1 MNTDAHLLTTHP
13 FASADLA
20 VHFHLLR
27 PEWLYALIP
36 ILLLFALLLYR
47 QRHHTNWE
55 KVIDSHLLQR
65 LLGTRPRVSRSP
77 LALLL
82 LAWLVAVLALAGPA
96 WRKTLQPVYERED
109 AVVVILDLTK
119 SMLATDVKPNRL
131 VRAKRKLIDLL
142 ELRTE
147 GMTAL
152 IVFAGDAHTV
162 TPLTDD
168 TNAIKAM
175 IPILSPDILPSRGS
189 QLAPALERAIELFH
203 DAGVAS
209 GRVLIMTDEVRDLA
223 AAMNFV
229 RQYRH
234 AYPVSVMSVGTWEGA
249 PVARSHRRPA
259 SGFLKDSA
267 GNLVIPKVNEPRLQD
282 FAQFAGGRYSPMTL
296 TDEDLLYLL
305 ASAPLSTEFNPYID
319 ADRDFDTWFE
329 EGPWLLLLLL
339 PLAAYAF
346 RRGWV
351 WSLAL
356 VVMLPLGEARA
367 LGWDDLWSSRDEQ
380 GMAAL
385 AEGHPLEAVAL
396 FENQAWK
403 ASASYRGEDF
413 ETAANQFG
421 SIETTDG
428 QYNLGN
434 ALAQQGR
441 LEEAIEA
448 YDKALA
454 HDPENEDAQ
463 FNQSLIEQIVEQ
475 MQTAEAGEEGEA
487 GFEGEAGETSEAD
500 EAGGDAQAQTP
511 DQDRTYTAD
520 SQQAQAQ
527 AQAQAQEDE
536 QEAQDAQEQT
546 KAPTGDE
553 SAEMQQLASED
564 RPSET
569 ELLAAEEQRAL
580 QQWLRRIPDD
590 PGGLLQRKFKWQ
602 YDEHLRTGRITEDDT
617 DKDW

>member
-1 MNTDAHLLTTHP
+1 MSSMNPMNTDSNLLTPNLLTSAP
-13 FASADLA
+13 FAQGWADLGA
-20 VHFHLLR
+20 QFHFLR
-27 PEWLYALIP
+27 PEWFYALIP

-47 QRHHTNWE
+47 QSQHTNWE

-65 LLGTRPRVSRSP
+65 LLGTRPRVRKSP
-77 LALLL
+77 LTLLL

-96 WRKTLQPVYERED
+96 WRKTLEPVYERED

-168 TNAIKAM
+168 TNAIKVM
-175 IPILSPDILPSRGS
+175 LPVLSPDILPSRGS
-189 QLAPALERAIELFH
+189 QLTPALERAIELFH

-209 GRVLIMTDEVRDLA
+209 GRILIMTDEVRDLA
-223 AAMNFV
+223 VAQSFV
-229 RQYRH
+229 RQYHH
-234 AYPVSVMSVGTWEGA
+234 AYPVSVMSVGTGAGA
-249 PVARSHRRPA
+249 PVSRSQRTPA
-259 SGFLKDSA
+259 AGFLKDRA
-267 GNLVIPKVNEPRLQD
+267 GNLVIPKVNEQRLQD

-305 ASAPLSTEFNPYID
+305 AEVPLSTELNPYID
-319 ADRDFDTWFE
+319 ADRDFDAWFE

-339 PLAAYAF
+339 PLAAFAF
-346 RRGWV
+346 RPGWV
-351 WSLAL
+351 WSLTFL
-356 VVMLPLGEARA
+356 VIILPQGEAQA

-385 AEGHPLEAVAL
+385 AEGHPLEAAAV

-413 ETAANQFG
+413 EAAANQFG
-421 SIETTDG
+421 SIETTAG

-448 YDKALA
+448 YNKALA
-454 HDPENEDAQ
+454 YTPDNEDAQ
-463 FNQSLIEQIVEQ
+463 FNKTLIEQILEQ
-475 MQTAEAGEEGEA
+475 MQAAEAESGEEGEEGEA
-487 GFEGEAGETSEAD
+487 G
-500 EAGGDAQAQTP
+500 DAAKQQ
-511 DQDRTYTAD
+511 QTAD
-520 SQQAQAQ
+520 PDTGDSADKQQAQAG
-527 AQAQAQEDE
+527 
-536 QEAQDAQEQT
+536 EAQDAQAAQEQ
-546 KAPTGDE
+546 AAGQEGDE
-553 SAEMQQLASED
+553 SAAAQQLASEES
-564 RPSET
+564 PSET
-569 ELLAAEEQRAL
+569 ELLAAEERRAL

-590 PGGLLQRKFKWQ
+590 PGGLLQRKFQWQ
-602 YDEHLRTGRITEDDT
+602 YDEHLRTGRITEDDA